1 MEVLK
6 MKFSIKKDQNNFYF
20 KMLVPAVLFFIIFI
34 IYPIYFN
41 IRLSLED
48 ATLRTIMLP
57 QRPFIGLE
65 NYLTIIRDPLFKK
78 ALINSLIF
86 TTGSVF
92 FQFTIGFSLAL
103 FLFKKFPLNK
113 FVRSSIILGWV
124 LAPIVVGTVWSWLLN
139 SDYGLFNYLLKSLN
153 IITQEIRWLTNPNI
167 ALRGVVI
174 TNVWFGIPF
183 NMLLLTGG
191 LSSLPQDIY
200 EAAKIDGTNT
210 FQKFIY
216 ITLPL
221 MRQTIG
227 ATLMLGVIY
236 TFRVFDLIW
245 VMTRGG
251 PVNATTTL
259 PIWSYQL
266 SFDFF
271 NLGEGAAVANILF
284 MIMLVIALI
293 YIKFFAG
300 KEE

>member
-1 MEVLK
+1 

-20 KMLVPAVLFFIIFI
+20 KMLIPAVLFFIIFI

-57 QRPFIGLE
+57 QRPFVGFE
-65 NYLTIIRDPLFKK
+65 NYLTIIRDSLFKK

-167 ALRGVVI
+167 ALRGVII

>member
-1 MEVLK
+1 